1 MSLIDK
7 FIGRNDDIDDDY
19 EEEAWEKGQP
29 VARDYE
35 RPQSKE
41 TARAFGQN
49 VIDFQDAASA
59 RDSVMAA
66 YHMKVVVV
74 EPTSFDD
81 SQEIANCIRE
91 KRPVI
96 INIENTDPEIA
107 KRIIDF
113 ASGTAYALNG
123 EIKKV
128 SKAVF
133 LLAPNNVNVT
143 IPEDKKSGSMDWL
156 RK

>member
-1 MSLIDK
+1 MSLFDK
-7 FIGRNDDIDDDY
+7 FIGRNDDSDDDY

-35 RPQSKE
+35 RPQAKE
-41 TARAFGQN
+41 TYRAFGQN

-96 INIENTDPEIA
+96 INIENTDPEVA

>member
-1 MSLIDK
+1 MSLFDK

-35 RPQSKE
+35 RPQPKE
-41 TARAFGQN
+41 TRAFGQN